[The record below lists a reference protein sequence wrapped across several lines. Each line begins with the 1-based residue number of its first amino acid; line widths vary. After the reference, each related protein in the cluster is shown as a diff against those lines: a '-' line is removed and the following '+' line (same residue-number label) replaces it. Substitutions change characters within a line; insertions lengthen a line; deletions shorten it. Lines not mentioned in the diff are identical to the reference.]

1 VTANTPKQPPADLHE
16 RLILALDVPGLDSAK
31 ALVGQLGDS
40 ISHYKI
46 GLELAM
52 SGDYFKLMRWLLEQN
67 KRVFADLKF
76 HDIPAT
82 VGAAVRQLRD
92 SGATLLT
99 VHAERPVVEAAAEN
113 SGDQLRILA
122 VTVLTSMSQQDL
134 DDAGIPTPLDE
145 LVTRR
150 AGIAISAGADGV
162 VASGHEAAAL
172 RKSLGDDALIVTPGI
187 RPSFSAGTQD
197 QARVM
202 TPRAAFERGA
212 SHIVVGRPIRGADDP
227 RAAAEAIQAEIAAAW
242 Q

>member
-1 VTANTPKQPPADLHE
+1 VSEPTDKRPPADLHE
-16 RLILALDVPGLDSAK
+16 RLILALDVPDLVSAQ
-31 ALVGQLGDS
+31 ALVNELGDS

-52 SGDYFKLMRWLLEQN
+52 SGDYFVLMRWLLERG

-92 SGATLLT
+92 CGATLLT
-99 VHAERPVVEAAAEN
+99 VHAERGVVEAAAEH
-113 SGDQLRILA
+113 SGEQLRVIA
-122 VTVLTSMSQQDL
+122 VTVLTSMTQQDL
-134 DDAGIPTPLDE
+134 AECGIDTPLAQ
-145 LVTRR
+145 LVSQR
-150 AGIAISAGADGV
+150 ARLAMAAGADGV

-172 RKSLGDDALIVTPGI
+172 RASLGNDALIVTPGI
-187 RPSFSAGTQD
+187 RPAFAAGTQD

-202 TPRAAFERGA
+202 TPRSAFEQGA
-212 SHIVVGRPIRGADDP
+212 SHIVVGRPIRGAQNP
-227 RAAAEAIQAEIAAAW
+227 RLAAEAIQTEIAAAW

>member
-1 VTANTPKQPPADLHE
+1 VSSPISRRPPADLHD
-16 RLILALDVPGLDSAK
+16 RLILALDVPDLDSAK
-31 ALVGQLGDS
+31 ALVSQLGDS

-52 SGDYFKLMRWLLEQN
+52 TGDYFVLMRWLLERG

-99 VHAERPVVEAAAEN
+99 VHAERGVVEAAAEH
-113 SGDQLRILA
+113 SGDQLKILA

-134 DDAGIPTPLDE
+134 TDAGIPTPLDE
-145 LVTRR
+145 LVRIR
-150 AGIAISAGADGV
+150 AELALSAGADGV

-172 RKSLGDDALIVTPGI
+172 RERLGADALIVTPGI
-187 RPSFSAGTQD
+187 RPAFATDAQD
-197 QARVM
+197 QARVV
-202 TPRAAFERGA
+202 TPQTAFERGA
-212 SHIVVGRPIRGADDP
+212 SHIVVGRPIRAAADP
-227 RAAAEAIQAEIAAAW
+227 RAAALAIHAEIAATW